1 MSLKAWNFA
10 QRAGELPVGRRIDAA
25 FVFEEDSYSA
35 NQGGQPWGAVLRNF
49 RPASKQ
55 EKAAGA

>member
-10 QRAGELPVGRRIDAA
+10 ERAPELARGARIDAA

-35 NQGGQPWGAVLRNF
+35 AQNRQPWGAVLKSF
-49 RPASKQ
+49 REAH
-55 EKAAGA
+55 